1 MKSYFFKFLSDLA
14 KKYIFIFLTVT
25 IFSFIT
31 FTKSFSE
38 ENIFSVN
45 NVTVEGV
52 VDLNFSRNNYINK
65 AFTKSFDILMGK
77 ILLTKDYPKVKNIKL
92 NEVKKLVNSF
102 KILNESYRKDE
113 YSIKLKIFYDEEK
126 IKKFLGNRNISFSQP
141 ESVSAVFFPVLF
153 KNDEIQ
159 NFSENFFY
167 NNWTDIEIENEL
179 INFILPIEDLEDISK
194 IIKMKDKIEELSVD
208 SFVYK
213 YDVKNYVF
221 ALFDYQANKLNIH
234 LKTNFNNNK
243 ISKNFFYK
251 VENFQDKKILS
262 SILKDLKLKITD
274 IWKESNL
281 INVLMPLSIRI
292 KFQHSN
298 INDLDQIR
306 YIFQKIQI
314 IDSYTFEEFNI
325 NDSFF
330 KIYYYGNPRKLK
342 SELLK
347 FGYQLKNNQGSW
359 QLYK

>member
-1 MKSYFFKFLSDLA
+1 MRSYLFKLLSDFL
-14 KKYIFIFLTVT
+14 KKYIFIFLTT
-25 IFSFIT
+25 AIFLFIT

-65 AFTKSFDILMGK
+65 AFLDSFEILMSK
-77 ILLTKDYPKVKNIKL
+77 ILLTRDLSKVKNVKL
-92 NEVKKLVNSF
+92 KEIKKLVRSF

-113 YSIKLKIFYDEEK
+113 YSIKLKIYYDDEK
-126 IKKFLGNRNISFSQP
+126 IKKFLGNKNISFSQP
-141 ESVSAVFFPVLF
+141 ESISAVFFPVLF
-153 KNDEIQ
+153 KNEEIQ
-159 NFSENFFY
+159 NFNENFFY
-167 NNWTDIEIENEL
+167 EKWTEIEIKNEL

-194 IIKMKDKIEELSVD
+194 IIKMKDKIEELDVD
-208 SFVYK
+208 SLVYK

-221 ALFDYQANKLNIH
+221 ALFDYQRDQLNVH

-251 VENFQDKKILS
+251 VENLKDEKILS
-262 SILKDLKLKITD
+262 PILKDLKLKITD

-298 INDLDQIR
+298 IKDLDQIR
-306 YIFQKIQI
+306 DIFKKIQI

-330 KIYYYGNPRKLK
+330 KIYYYGNPKKLK
-342 SELLK
+342 SELFK
-347 FGYQLKNNQGSW
+347 FGYQLKNNQGFW